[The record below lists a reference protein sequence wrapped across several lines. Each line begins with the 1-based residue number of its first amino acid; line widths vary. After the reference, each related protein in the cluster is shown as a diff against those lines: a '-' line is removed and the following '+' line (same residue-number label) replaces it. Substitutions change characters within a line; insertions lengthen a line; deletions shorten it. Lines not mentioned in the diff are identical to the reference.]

1 MIFFIFPLYLPQ
13 MSRVPFTITMDKELL
28 KKVDLIVDGRKIRNR
43 SHALEFLISSHFKP
57 SIQKALIV
65 AGGKGIK
72 MRPFTYELPKAML
85 PIKGKPILEHII
97 EMLEARDIREIY
109 IAIGYL
115 GDKIKAHF
123 DDGKKFGVKINYIKE
138 DEDLGTGGAL
148 KNALPKIGS
157 GPFIMMWGDVL
168 VDINLRDFI
177 YFHLENEPL
186 MSIALTSVAD
196 PTEYGAVKL
205 DRDTMVEYIEKPRK
219 SATVSHLVS
228 AGVHIVD
235 PKVKK
240 YFPKIKKFN
249 LERGVIPRL
258 IKDKKIKGYVF
269 GGQWFDVGTPEIY
282 ELAVKRWRK

>member
-1 MIFFIFPLYLPQ
+1 